1 MTFIRCIDPVDAEGK
16 LKSLYA
22 KVAAPD
28 GEVDQILKAHS
39 LRPHTLE
46 GHMALYK
53 AVLHHTANSIP
64 KWLLETIGVQVSLL
78 NQCEYCVVHHWHGLK
93 RLCSEADNIVAW
105 LKSDQVTAPGTIT
118 PGMQVLLA
126 YTEKLT
132 RHPHAIASQD
142 VERCRSAGWTD
153 GQVLE
158 ANQVAAY
165 FAYAN
170 RTVLGLGVKPVE
182 QSLGLS
188 PSGDSWQHG

>member
-1 MTFIRCIDPVDAEGK
+1 MTYIRCIDPADAEGR
-16 LKSLYA
+16 LKGLYA

-53 AVLHHTANSIP
+53 AVLHHAANRIP

-78 NQCEYCVVHHWHGLK
+78 NRCEYCVVHHWHGLK
-93 RLCSEADNIVAW
+93 RLCSEADDILAW
-105 LKSDQVTAPGTIT
+105 LQDAGCDAPQIIT
-118 PGMQVLLA
+118 DETQALLE

-132 RHPHAIASQD
+132 KQPHCINTQD
-142 VERCRSAGWTD
+142 VEGLRSAGWTD
-153 GQVLE
+153 GQILE

-188 PSGDSWQHG
+188 PSGEGWQHG